1 MTVAVLSTVNLA
13 VFEGL
18 RKEILLPPTMRVLE
32 SDEKPPED
40 CLLMFRVIDPKE
52 GDKRIVWDS
61 TNFQEIVDA
70 KEMFDK
76 LIEEGMI
83 PYCVDPTGQRT
94 PEIMTEFDPFA
105 EEIVLSDIEDKPR
118 REVVFAPGRALAGG

>member
-1 MTVAVLSTVNLA
+1 MTVATNMNVA

-32 SDEKPPED
+32 LDEKPPED
-40 CLLMFRVIDPKE
+40 YLLMFRIIDPKE
-52 GDKRIVWDS
+52 GDKRVVWDS
-61 TNFQEIVDA
+61 NNFQEIVDA

-83 PYCVDPTGQRT
+83 PYCVDPSGQRS
-94 PEIMTEFDPFA
+94 PAIMTEFDPFA
-105 EEIVLSDIEDKPR
+105 EEVILSEQA
-118 REVVFAPGRALAGG
+118 REVVFTPGRALAGG

>member
-1 MTVAVLSTVNLA
+1 MTVAIPSTINVA
-13 VFEGL
+13 AFEAL
-18 RKEILLPPTMRVLE
+18 RREILLPSTMRVLE
-32 SDEKPPED
+32 SDESPPED
-40 CLLMFRVIDPKE
+40 CRLMFRIIDPKD

-70 KEMFDK
+70 KEMFDS
-76 LIEEGMI
+76 LIEGGMI

-105 EEIVLSDIEDKPR
+105 EEVVMTDVEDKPR